1 MAESFLSLVE
11 RRWLGRRLEDPL
23 ENFVSGGPRDD
34 LHRSDDILAHVPQND
49 LQDRVA
55 IVTGA
60 SRGIGSAI
68 ADALVERGATV
79 VLSSRKQ
86 VDLDAEAER
95 LNARRPDAAMAF
107 AAHSGKPEDLERL
120 VDATLERYGRL
131 DILVNNAATNPY
143 FGHTVDADLGA
154 WDKTFDVNV
163 RGVFALTQLAVN
175 RYMGEHGG
183 SIVNVASVGG
193 IRAAFGLG
201 IYNITKAAVIH
212 MTRQLALELGPRGIR
227 VNAVA
232 PGLVKTRFAEALW
245 GNEEILNR
253 VLQSTALGR
262 IGSPPEIGRVV
273 AFLASDDA
281 SFITGEVVVIDGGGG
296 GGL

>member
-1 MAESFLSLVE
+1 MS
-11 RRWLGRRLEDPL
+11 
-23 ENFVSGGPRDD
+23 
-34 LHRSDDILAHVPQND
+34 QND
-49 LQDRVA
+49 LSGRVA

-68 ADALVERGATV
+68 ADALVERGAKV

-86 VDLDAEAER
+86 ADLDAEAER
-95 LNARRPDAAMAF
+95 INADHADSAMAF
-107 AAHSGKPEDLERL
+107 AAHAGKPEELGRL
-120 VDATLERYGRL
+120 VDATLERHGRL

-154 WDKTFDVNV
+154 WDKTFEVNV
-163 RGVFALTQLAVN
+163 RGVFALTQLAVQ

-183 SIVNVASVGG
+183 AIVNVASVGG
-193 IRAAFGLG
+193 IRVAFGLG

-212 MTRQLALELGPRGIR
+212 MTKQLALELGPRGIR

-245 GNEEILNR
+245 GNDEILNR

-262 IGSPPEIGRVV
+262 IGAPPEIAKVV

-281 SFITGEVVVIDGGGG
+281 SFMTGEVVVIDGGGG
-296 GGL
+296 AGH